1 MRWDIAILSEPGER
15 ENNEDCVAV
24 TSGDAGICTVLCD
37 GLGGHDAGEV
47 ASKCVCDSVTA
58 AFEKAPEGADIGEL
72 VCELLQNA
80 QDGLMKMQIELDKQ
94 NGMKTTAC
102 CLLIQDGKTA
112 AAYVGDSR
120 IYQFRKNKVL
130 LRSSDHSIP
139 QYLVNIG
146 EIKERDIRHH
156 PDRNKLL
163 RVMGSE
169 WETPRYQRLKLEE
182 PVCGDAFLLCTDGF
196 WEWIEEKDM
205 ERFLKRASC
214 SEEWLNTMKKFIYAR
229 GRGNRMDNLSA
240 IAIMRVEGD
249 DDGEDD
255 PVRRMP
261 E

>member
-80 QDGLMKMQIELDKQ
+80 QDELMKMQIELDKQ

-120 IYQFRKNKVL
+120 IYQFRRRSRRSRSMCR
-130 LRSSDHSIP
+130 RSS
-139 QYLVNIG
+139 
-146 EIKERDIRHH
+146 
-156 PDRNKLL
+156 
-163 RVMGSE
+163 
-169 WETPRYQRLKLEE
+169 
-182 PVCGDAFLLCTDGF
+182 
-196 WEWIEEKDM
+196 
-205 ERFLKRASC
+205 RAS
-214 SEEWLNTMKKFIYAR
+214 SIRSLAR
-229 GRGNRMDNLSA
+229 WSSITISDTG
-240 IAIMRVEGD
+240 
-249 DDGEDD
+249 
-255 PVRRMP
+255 RRMSSSP
-261 E
+261 ILRIMPSRKRPRIFRTPTERSSSRRRATCTIS

>member
-80 QDGLMKMQIELDKQ
+80 QDELMKMQIE
-94 NGMKTTAC
+94 
-102 CLLIQDGKTA
+102 QDGKTA

-130 LRSSDHSIP
+130 LR
-139 QYLVNIG
+139 
-146 EIKERDIRHH
+146 
-156 PDRNKLL
+156 
-163 RVMGSE
+163 
-169 WETPRYQRLKLEE
+169 
-182 PVCGDAFLLCTDGF
+182 
-196 WEWIEEKDM
+196 
-205 ERFLKRASC
+205 
-214 SEEWLNTMKKFIYAR
+214 
-229 GRGNRMDNLSA
+229 
-240 IAIMRVEGD
+240 
-249 DDGEDD
+249 
-255 PVRRMP
+255 
-261 E
+261 

>member
-80 QDGLMKMQIELDKQ
+80 QDELMKMQIELDKQ

-139 QYLVNIG
+139 QYLSLIH
-146 EIKERDIRHH
+146 I
-156 PDRNKLL
+156 
-163 RVMGSE
+163 
-169 WETPRYQRLKLEE
+169 
-182 PVCGDAFLLCTDGF
+182 
-196 WEWIEEKDM
+196 
-205 ERFLKRASC
+205 
-214 SEEWLNTMKKFIYAR
+214 
-229 GRGNRMDNLSA
+229 
-240 IAIMRVEGD
+240 
-249 DDGEDD
+249 
-255 PVRRMP
+255 
-261 E
+261 

>member
-102 CLLIQDGKTA
+102 
-112 AAYVGDSR
+112 
-120 IYQFRKNKVL
+120 
-130 LRSSDHSIP
+130 
-139 QYLVNIG
+139 
-146 EIKERDIRHH
+146 
-156 PDRNKLL
+156 
-163 RVMGSE
+163 
-169 WETPRYQRLKLEE
+169 
-182 PVCGDAFLLCTDGF
+182 
-196 WEWIEEKDM
+196 
-205 ERFLKRASC
+205 
-214 SEEWLNTMKKFIYAR
+214 
-229 GRGNRMDNLSA
+229 
-240 IAIMRVEGD
+240 
-249 DDGEDD
+249 
-255 PVRRMP
+255 
-261 E
+261 

>member
-80 QDGLMKMQIELDKQ
+80 QDELMKMQIELDKQ

-196 WEWIEEKDM
+196 WEWIE
-205 ERFLKRASC
+205 
-214 SEEWLNTMKKFIYAR
+214 
-229 GRGNRMDNLSA
+229 
-240 IAIMRVEGD
+240 
-249 DDGEDD
+249 
-255 PVRRMP
+255 
-261 E
+261 